1 MSDYNEKSVGLSPPW
16 ITYFNEIQ
24 FSIGA
29 DPKVTVGPLISV
41 DDDYIILVTVTGNE
55 KAKAIATLLNPAVN
69 FGNINVNVVV
79 SNREGQIASPF
90 PCPLDAFEIAHYFQV
105 ALGGN
110 PFFEDVVVKPQLPGG
125 PNVVYPVFK
134 PEVIQFFND
143 DISNLCNTFVAVAAD
158 VFKDVIQNTICDV
171 PILFSTSCGGTSVAS
186 ERVADFEIKNQGIAP
201 RLFYKEVA

>member
-1 MSDYNEKSVGLSPPW
+1 MYNKKNVELSPPW
-16 ITYFNEIQ
+16 ITYFNKIK

-29 DPKVTVGPLISV
+29 DPKVTVGPLIL
-41 DDDYIILVTVTGNE
+41 DDDHYIILVTVTGNE
-55 KAKAIATLLNPAVN
+55 KARAIATLLNPTIS
-69 FGNINVNVVV
+69 FGYMNVNVVV

-90 PCPLDAFEIAHYFQV
+90 PCPLDEFEIAHYFQA
-105 ALGGN
+105 ALEGN
-110 PFFEDVVVKPQLPGG
+110 LFFEDVVVKSQLPGG

-171 PILFSTSCGGTSVAS
+171 PILFSTSCDGTSVAS
-186 ERVADFEIKNQGIAP
+186 EKLADFEVKNKGTSP
-201 RLFYKEVA
+201 KLFLKEVI